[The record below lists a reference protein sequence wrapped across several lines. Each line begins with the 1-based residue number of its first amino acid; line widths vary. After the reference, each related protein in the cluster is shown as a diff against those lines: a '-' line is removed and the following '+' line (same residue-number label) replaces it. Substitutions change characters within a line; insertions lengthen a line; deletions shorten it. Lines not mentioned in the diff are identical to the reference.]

1 MKCASPETQIT
12 EKALML
18 KIIFSRFFYQSGL
31 SELNKLD
38 LRISDSGT
46 FGNFSK
52 IFNFFIEPRQNSI
65 LKLQNSL
72 VINALHVSNV
82 ALVFFERGQI
92 QTQFPR
98 CYKSFV

>member
-1 MKCASPETQIT
+1 
-12 EKALML
+12 ML
-18 KIIFSRFFYQSGL
+18 KVIFSRFFYQSGL
-31 SELNKLD
+31 TELNKLD

-52 IFNFFIEPRQNSI
+52 IFNFFIGPRQNSI

-72 VINALHVSNV
+72 AINVLHVPNV

-92 QTQFPR
+92 QTIS
-98 CYKSFV
+98 KML